1 MANQK
6 SILVVGVGNQYRCDD
21 RIGLMIAEQLRKILP
36 KQVEV
41 ISHSSG
47 GLSLIDLWKNFDCV
61 YLVDA
66 VSSGDAPGK
75 VYRFDA
81 IAKPLPGYFFK
92 NYSTHSFDIPE
103 TIALA
108 KSLNSLPEE
117 LIVYGVES
125 KDFHMGSQISDEVRK
140 AGSKVSR
147 YIKKE
152 IKKQMSLHFH

>member
-1 MANQK
+1 MFTQK
-6 SILVVGVGNQYRCDD
+6 SILVVGVGNPYRCDD

-41 ISHSSG
+41 ISHNSEG
-47 GLSLIDLWKNFDCV
+47 VSLIDLWKNFDCV

-66 VSSGDAPGK
+66 VSSGGALGK

-81 IAKPLPGYFFK
+81 IAKPLPENFFK
-92 NYSTHSFDIPE
+92 NYSTHSFDIPA

-108 KSLNSLPEE
+108 KNLNSLPQK
-117 LIVYGVES
+117 LIIYGVES
-125 KDFHMGSQISDEVRK
+125 KDFRMDSQISDEVSK
-140 AGSKVSR
+140 AGLKVFR

-152 IKKQMSLHFH
+152 IEKAVKQIE

>member
-6 SILVVGVGNQYRCDD
+6 SILVVGVGNPYRCDD
-21 RIGLMIAEQLRKILP
+21 RIGLMIAEQLNKILP

-41 ISHSSG
+41 ISHYSD
-47 GLSLIDLWKNFDCV
+47 GLSLIDLWKKFDCI

-66 VSSGDAPGK
+66 VSSGGSPGK

-81 IAKPLPGYFFK
+81 IAKQLPINFFK

-117 LIVYGVES
+117 LIIYGVES
-125 KDFHMGSQISDEVRK
+125 KDFRMGSQISDEVRK

-152 IKKQMSLHFH
+152 IEKAVKQIE

>member
-6 SILVVGVGNQYRCDD
+6 SILVVGVGNLYRCDD
-21 RIGLMIAEQLRKILP
+21 RIGLLIAEQLRKILP
-36 KQVEV
+36 EQVEV
-41 ISHSSG
+41 ISHSSD

-61 YLVDA
+61 YLIDA
-66 VSSGDAPGK
+66 VHSGGSSGK

-81 IAKPLPGYFFK
+81 IATQLPINFFK
-92 NYSTHSFDIPE
+92 NYSTHSFDIPA

-108 KSLNSLPEE
+108 KNLNSLPEE
-117 LIVYGVES
+117 LIIYGVES
-125 KDFHMGSQISDEVRK
+125 KNFHLGSQVSDEVRK